1 MPSASTKVFEVLDE
15 REKFMQT
22 PIVSEEDISRFH
34 EDGFLIIED
43 FLDEKILQKAVS
55 RFEFV
60 FSGEFET
67 GVAPDKV
74 KWLKGRDP
82 EHLSRSMC
90 NIWKADRFLANIIL
104 TEKIGLVASRLMAWP
119 GARCNQDSIIW
130 VPPGAGTTGF
140 HQDNS
145 YQDWHKPVGI
155 VTCWI
160 PLEKTTPD
168 GGTIEYAKGSN
179 KWPLNPRVA
188 QFSAPE
194 DYRAE
199 LDMAAQ
205 AAGRKVEII
214 PIELSIGGVVFHH
227 GAVWHGANYNRSS
240 GSRYT
245 LATHCMSS
253 ESVFHPTIPSP
264 VFNHYKKFNDLYM
277 DENFFPITWAEDG
290 KRSPFIADYVK

>member
-1 MPSASTKVFEVLDE
+1 MLQLE
-15 REKFMQT
+15 RFMQT
-22 PIVSEEDISRFH
+22 RMISEEEINRFH

-43 FLDEKILQKAVS
+43 FLDEEVLQKAIP
-55 RFEFV
+55 RFEII

-67 GVAPDKV
+67 GVVPDKV

-82 EHLSRSMC
+82 EDISRSMC
-90 NIWKADRFLANIIL
+90 NVWKADRVLANIIL
-104 TEKIGLVASRLMAWP
+104 AEKIGFTASKLMSWP

-130 VPPGAGTTGF
+130 VPPGAGTTAF

-145 YQDWHKPVGI
+145 YQDWHEPGGI

-168 GGTIEYAKGSN
+168 GGTIEYARGSQ
-179 KWPLNPRVA
+179 KWSLSPRVA

-194 DYRAE
+194 NYRAE
-199 LDMAAQ
+199 LDAA
-205 AAGRKVEII
+205 AKIAGAKVDII
-214 PIELSIGGVVFHH
+214 SIELSRGGVVFHH
-227 GAVWHGANYNRSS
+227 GAVWHGANFNLSA

-253 ESVFHPTIPSP
+253 ESVFHPTIFSP
-264 VFNHYKKFNDLYM
+264 VFNHYKKFNDLSM
-277 DENFFPITWAEDG
+277 DESFFPVIWAEGG
-290 KRSPFIADYVK
+290 KRSAFIKDYIR